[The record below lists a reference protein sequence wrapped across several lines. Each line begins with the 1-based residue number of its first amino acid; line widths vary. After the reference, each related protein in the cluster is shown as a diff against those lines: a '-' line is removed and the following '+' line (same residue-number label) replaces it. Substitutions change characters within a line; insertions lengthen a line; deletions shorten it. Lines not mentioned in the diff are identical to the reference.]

1 MSQTPWSK
9 QLSNRNYLSPVGFK
23 FSITKL
29 PKADFFSNSSE
40 IPGINLG
47 VAIQPS
53 YLKDIPVPGDKLT
66 YDDLNLD
73 FFVDE
78 NLENYL
84 EVHKWLRGLGYPY
97 SIQEHIDLKA
107 NDEYFPDNSTKS
119 SYNEYSDATLSI
131 YNSNFN
137 IIAQVHFKDVFPISL
152 STVNFSAKETD
163 INYVTASA
171 TFKYSIYDIVVL

>member
-1 MSQTPWSK
+1 MTTPWSK

-23 FSITKL
+23 FSITKV
-29 PKADFFSNSSE
+29 PKADFFSNSAM

-47 VAIQPS
+47 FALQPT

-66 YDDLNLD
+66 YDDFSLR

-84 EVHKWLRGLGYPY
+84 EVHRWLRGLGYPE
-97 SIQEHIDLKA
+97 SIEEFGNLKLQ
-107 NDEYFPDNSTKS
+107 DENYPDS
-119 SYNEYSDATLSI
+119 SARNPYNEYSDATLSI

-137 IIAQVHFKDVFPISL
+137 IIAQINFKDVFPVSL
-152 STVNFSAKETD
+152 STIKFDATAED
-163 INYVTASA
+163 INYVTAEA
-171 TFKYSIYDIVVL
+171 TFKYSIYNIVVL